1 MHVSVIE
8 STEVSA
14 IEQERYHQDKAMQIV
29 ILALFSIALTVGI
42 LGLIILVR
50 DSVAPPP
57 TYFAAMPNGALFP
70 EKPLDQPSLETNE
83 LLNWI
88 AEAMMESNTFN
99 FIDYNAVLNAASVYF
114 TKEGYDSYKNALTTA
129 KIIDTVTEK
138 KYVLR
143 AIATDAPQVLLE
155 KPFAGRYMWKIRIP
169 MQFRYQSVKTDFG
182 NLVEITLIV
191 MRVPTTQSPNG
202 VLILKYDLE
211 QKGRG

>member
-1 MHVSVIE
+1 VSVRVIQTAE
-8 STEVSA
+8 TKA
-14 IEQERYHQDKAMQIV
+14 IEQERYHEDKSIQII

-42 LGLIILVR
+42 VGLIILLHS
-50 DSVAPPP
+50 SVVPPP

-70 EKPLDQPSLETNE
+70 EKPLDQPGLETNE

-88 AEAMMESNTFN
+88 TEAMMESNTFN
-99 FIDYNAVLNAASVYF
+99 FIDYNRVLDAASVYF
-114 TKEGYDSYKNALTTA
+114 TKEGYASYKNALATA
-129 KIIDTVTEK
+129 NIIDTVTQK

-143 AIATDAPQVLLE
+143 AVATDAPQLLLE

-169 MQFRYQSVKTDFG
+169 MQFKYRNVRTEFG
-182 NLVEITLIV
+182 TLVEITLIV
-191 MRVPTTQSPNG
+191 MRVPTAQSPNG

>member
-1 MHVSVIE
+1 MSVIQAAE
-8 STEVSA
+8 TKA
-14 IEQERYHQDKAMQIV
+14 IEQERYHEDKSIQII

-42 LGLIILVR
+42 VGLIILLR
-50 DSVAPPP
+50 SSVVPPP

-88 AEAMMESNTFN
+88 TEAMMQSNTFN
-99 FIDYNAVLNAASVYF
+99 FIDYNTVIDAANVYF
-114 TKEGYDSYKNALTTA
+114 TKEGYESYKNALVTA
-129 KIIDTVTEK
+129 KIIETVIEK

-143 AIATDAPQVLLE
+143 AVATDAPQLLLE

-169 MQFRYQSVKTDFG
+169 MQFKYQNVRTDFG
-182 NLVEITLIV
+182 SLVEITLIV
-191 MRVPTTQSPNG
+191 MRVPTAQAPNG